1 MIAGL
6 LVLARWCGCSSVKRL
21 RVVDV
26 NKAQGVPDKEPY
38 AKAWVSYCKWTSLKI
53 DVGVVEV
60 MGLNTCACC
69 RGL

>member
-1 MIAGL
+1 M
-6 LVLARWCGCSSVKRL
+6 
-21 RVVDV
+21 DV